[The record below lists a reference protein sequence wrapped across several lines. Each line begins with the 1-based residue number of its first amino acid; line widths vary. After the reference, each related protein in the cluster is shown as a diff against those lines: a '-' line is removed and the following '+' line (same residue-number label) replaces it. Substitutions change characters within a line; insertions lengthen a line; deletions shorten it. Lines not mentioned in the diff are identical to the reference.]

1 MTKGNKFS
9 NNNNRD
15 NIDSSSNSYFA
26 VGRRKRQKRLLMFV
40 IPILAVVIAFVI
52 YMAMQ
57 AREQGIGA
65 DMVLHIHPNLTLIVD
80 GSPSSVP
87 ENIGIDAPLWKDHSL
102 DKFGMTGMAP
112 IHTHD
117 SSGVIHVE
125 SNINRSYTFDEFL
138 DIWGLDLNDK
148 TIKISADGKPVNSLD
163 YVLNDGDKIIM
174 EIKQQ

>member
-15 NIDSSSNSYFA
+15 NSNNSYFA
-26 VGRRKRQKRLLMFV
+26 IGRRKGQKRLLIFV
-40 IPILAVVIAFVI
+40 IPILAVVIAFVV
-52 YMAMQ
+52 YVAMQ
-57 AREQGIGA
+57 AREQGFGA

-87 ENIGIDAPLWKDHSL
+87 ENIGIDAPLYKGHSL

-125 SNINRSYTFDEFL
+125 FNTNRSYTFDEFL

-148 TIKISADGKPVNSLD
+148 TIKISADSKPVNSLD
-163 YVLNDGDKIIM
+163 YALNDGDNIIM
-174 EIKQQ
+174 EIKLQ

>member
-1 MTKGNKFS
+1 MNKVNKSS

-15 NIDSSSNSYFA
+15 NIDNRSNSYFA
-26 VGRRKRQKRLLMFV
+26 IGRRKRKKRLLMFV
-40 IPILAVVIAFVI
+40 IPILAVVIAFGV
-52 YMAMQ
+52 YAVMQ
-57 AREQGIGA
+57 AQEQGIGA
-65 DMVLHIHPNLTLIVD
+65 AMVLHIHPNLTLIVD

-125 SNINRSYTFDEFL
+125 SNTNRSYTFDEFL
-138 DIWGLDLNDK
+138 DMWGLDLNDK
-148 TIKISADGKPVNSLD
+148 TIKISAGSKPINSLD
-163 YVLNDGDKIIM
+163 YVLNDGDNIIM

>member
-9 NNNNRD
+9 NNNNR
-15 NIDSSSNSYFA
+15 NNSNNSYFA

-40 IPILAVVIAFVI
+40 IPILAVVIAFVV

-57 AREQGIGA
+57 AREQGFGA

-148 TIKISADGKPVNSLD
+148 TIKISEDGKPVNSLD
-163 YVLNDGDKIIM
+163 YALNDGDNIIM

>member
-15 NIDSSSNSYFA
+15 NSNNSYFA
-26 VGRRKRQKRLLMFV
+26 VGRRKRQKRLLIFV
-40 IPILAVVIAFVI
+40 IPILAVVLAFVA
-52 YMAMQ
+52 YVAMQ
-57 AREQGIGA
+57 VQEQGIGA
-65 DMVLHIHPNLTLIVD
+65 DMVSHIHPNLTLIVD

-87 ENIGIDAPLWKDHSL
+87 ENIGIDAPLYKDHSL

-125 SNINRSYTFDEFL
+125 SNTNRSYTFDEFL

-163 YVLNDGDKIIM
+163 YVLNDGDNIIM

>member
-40 IPILAVVIAFVI
+40 IPILAVVIVFVI

-125 SNINRSYTFDEFL
+125 SNINRNYTFDEFL

-163 YVLNDGDKIIM
+163 YVLNNGDNIIM

>member
-15 NIDSSSNSYFA
+15 NSSNSYFA
-26 VGRRKRQKRLLMFV
+26 VRRRKRQKRLLMFV

-65 DMVLHIHPNLTLIVD
+65 DMVLHIHPDLTLIVD

-102 DKFGMTGMAP
+102 RQIWYDGYGTN
-112 IHTHD
+112 T
-117 SSGVIHVE
+117 
-125 SNINRSYTFDEFL
+125 YT
-138 DIWGLDLNDK
+138 
-148 TIKISADGKPVNSLD
+148 
-163 YVLNDGDKIIM
+163 
-174 EIKQQ
+174 